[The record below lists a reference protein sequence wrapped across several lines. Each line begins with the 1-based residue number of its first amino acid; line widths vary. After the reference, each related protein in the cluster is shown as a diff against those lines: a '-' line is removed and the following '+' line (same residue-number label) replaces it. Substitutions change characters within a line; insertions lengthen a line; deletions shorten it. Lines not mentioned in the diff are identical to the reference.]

1 MACFAETHT
10 MTLEG
15 IALTV
20 QAVVPQGELAAVKGA
35 KEPEVPDL
43 VLVASTLPT
52 TQSMFSSLGISRQFQ
67 LLAALPYCL
76 RLIHQ

>member
-1 MACFAETHT
+1 

-15 IALTV
+15 ISPVV
-20 QAVVPQGELAAVKGA
+20 QAAVPQGELAAVKGP
-35 KEPEVPDL
+35 EELEVPDL

-52 TQSMFSSLGISRQFQ
+52 TQSMFSSPGVSRQFQ